1 MSESGANSFA
11 KQMHES
17 KLENEHYAAASAGK
31 SMGAMLAHA
40 RMERE
45 WTVQQVADQLKLSP
59 KQINALEEN
68 KFDDLPK
75 LVIVRGFVRTYAK
88 LLKIDADPL
97 VALLP
102 IDAQNFQLQ
111 ETLKPALSTPFME
124 SRLSLMGRQDSSKK
138 YLLGAA
144 LLITFAAGF
153 FILQKTDFLLSAKNF
168 FNGNSVITPAVKL
181 TSDADV
187 LTTSSPEVSA
197 SSTDVGFID
206 RSAVNSPSTV
216 AVLPASEIKAVQS
229 AQVPPQT
236 APDMSSSAGLNNEIK
251 SGSAILPTANSTVV
265 NSTVSTPVAAPLD
278 KDMMKLKFRQDSWIQ
293 VRKENGVILS
303 SHLAK
308 AGTEEV
314 FSVKELLQVRIGN
327 AAGVDGFLRGSPLEI
342 LAEKGSNVVNLNVK

>member
-1 MSESGANSFA
+1 MKRFNGVLLMSESGANSFV
-11 KQMHES
+11 KQMHEA
-17 KLENEHYAAASAGK
+17 KLESDHYAVAAPGQSI
-31 SMGAMLAHA
+31 GAMLTRA
-40 RMERE
+40 RLDRD

-59 KQINALEEN
+59 KQIIALEED

-102 IDAQNFQLQ
+102 KDAQHFQLQ

-124 SRLSLMGRQDSSKK
+124 SRLSLMGRQDSNKK

-144 LLITFAAGF
+144 LLVVFAAGF
-153 FILQKTDFLLSAKNF
+153 FVVQKTDFILSAKEF
-168 FNGNSVITPAVKL
+168 FGGKVVTAPEAKPGSVVLIPA
-181 TSDADV
+181 TSESEV
-187 LTTSSPEVSA
+187 VIERPVVSSP
-197 SSTDVGFID
+197 
-206 RSAVNSPSTV
+206 SPV
-216 AVLPASEIKAVQS
+216 AVLP
-229 AQVPPQT
+229 
-236 APDMSSSAGLNNEIK
+236 GNEIK
-251 SGSAILPTANSTVV
+251 TTQSVQVLPQLAAQVNSGAVPNEEIKNNPKILPIV
-265 NSTVSTPVAAPLD
+265 NSPISTPVD
-278 KDMMKLKFRQDSWIQ
+278 KDVMKLKFRQDSWIQ
-293 VRKENGVILS
+293 VKKENGVIVT

-327 AAGVDGFLRGSPLEI
+327 AAGVEGILRGVPLEI